1 MIGAIPNP
9 KKSVTLQFPFDD
21 VKEAVKFISDMRPSY
36 TVFNTN
42 DVLNIYTFS
51 ATETLS
57 LGVYIDVAV
66 VKVDET
72 STRLDIEIRR
82 KIGAFDTMAEVT
94 NGNIHLQNVITLVS
108 NFFAMS
114 DTQRNEL
121 RNKYKAEMAS
131 STREIGTT
139 EFNCPCGQKFYVDTT
154 KKRRAICPHC
164 NTDRKLNLPAPSAVG
179 GCMVVIASALGI
191 LSTVLLLLLVSITL
205 VSCNNTGQSSE
216 YATPTEE
223 VTTTAETELI
233 EPIDYSG
240 PCETVYLSKK
250 RIGPFICEHQAI
262 VYLNNPKDTI
272 FYIYVGYNN
281 FKYNEIIDIH
291 SSMFRIENK
300 KSDDLKK
307 FCDALKSAQTSI
319 GKDVKW
325 LEEHNTIVRTYDF
338 TRDIYIGDFED
349 AYNYM
354 TSAQAN
360 KFIEWVSAQGI
371 NK

>member
-57 LGVYIDVAV
+57 LGVYIDVAI
-66 VKVDET
+66 VKLDDI

-114 DTQRNEL
+114 DAQRNEL

-131 STREIGTT
+131 PTPQESTN
-139 EFNCPCGQKFYVDTT
+139 EFTCTCGKKFYIDNR

-164 NTDRKLNLPAPSAVG
+164 NKDIGLPAPTAAPIG
-179 GCMVVIASALGI
+179 GCMVIIAGALGI
-191 LSTVLLLLLVSITL
+191 LSTTL
-205 VSCNNTGQSSE
+205 AV
-216 YATPTEE
+216 A
-223 VTTTAETELI
+223 L
-233 EPIDYSG
+233 
-240 PCETVYLSKK
+240 
-250 RIGPFICEHQAI
+250 FIMYH
-262 VYLNNPKDTI
+262 
-272 FYIYVGYNN
+272 
-281 FKYNEIIDIH
+281 
-291 SSMFRIENK
+291 
-300 KSDDLKK
+300 
-307 FCDALKSAQTSI
+307 
-319 GKDVKW
+319 
-325 LEEHNTIVRTYDF
+325 
-338 TRDIYIGDFED
+338 
-349 AYNYM
+349 
-354 TSAQAN
+354 
-360 KFIEWVSAQGI
+360 
-371 NK
+371 